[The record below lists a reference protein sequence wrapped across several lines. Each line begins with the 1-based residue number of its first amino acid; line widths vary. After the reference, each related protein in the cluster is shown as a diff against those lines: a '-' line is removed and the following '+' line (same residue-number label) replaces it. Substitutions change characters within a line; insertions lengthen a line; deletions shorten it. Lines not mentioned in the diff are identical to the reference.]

1 MATGG
6 TDDRIAANCPYCGAP
21 VMLDPP
27 TYASPA
33 AGWCW
38 RCNNLVKLGEPKQ
51 EPERDAWVIELH
63 DATEM
68 QAKFLAQEIASVLNV
83 SFTITRGTVAGVFY
97 QRARGLS
104 K

>member
-1 MATGG
+1 MSGG
-6 TDDRIAANCPYCGAP
+6 NDDRIAANCPYCGAP

-33 AGWCW
+33 TGYCW

-51 EPERDAWVIELH
+51 EPERDAWVIELT
-63 DATEM
+63 DATEA
-68 QAKFLAQEIASVLNV
+68 QAKIAAVEIASMLGVAC
-83 SFTITRGTVAGVFY
+83 TITRGTVAGVFY
-97 QRARGLS
+97 KRARGLD

>member
-1 MATGG
+1 MNGG

-27 TYASPA
+27 TWQSPA

-38 RCNNLVKLGEPKQ
+38 RCNNPVELGEPKQ
-51 EPERDAWVIELH
+51 QPERDAWVIELH
-63 DATEM
+63 NATSDE
-68 QAKFLAQEIASVLNV
+68 AAILTASAAVMGIEC
-83 SFTITRGTVAGVFY
+83 TRTRGTVAGVFY
-97 QRARGLS
+97 QRARGLD